1 MPGRLSIY
9 NDIAFKE
16 DIFKSFGNFQDDV
29 QVLYKR
35 YNIAPTINVP
45 IFTNT
50 KKYTYA
56 HFGLIPSWA
65 KDRSSININ
74 ARSETVFEKNSFRE
88 SYKQRRCLIPINGY
102 FEWEKDEQTK
112 NSTPHI
118 IKSTT
123 HNYFAF
129 AGIYEYWY
137 DNKIG
142 QTILSCALLTTEPNK
157 KIETIHDRMPVI
169 LEQKD
174 WNTWLDLNSS
184 YEELNKLYTPI
195 SSDNVNITEV
205 NELVNSV
212 KNDSIECIQKS
223 TKIKLIQDTLF

>member
-9 NDIAFKE
+9 DDIAFKE
-16 DIFKSFGNFQDDV
+16 DIFRTLGNFQDDI

-35 YNIAPTINVP
+35 YNIAPTINIP

-65 KDRSSININ
+65 NDRSSMNIN

-88 SYKQRRCLIPINGY
+88 SYKQRRCIIPVNGY
-102 FEWEKDEQTK
+102 FEWEKDNETK
-112 NSTPHI
+112 QSIAHI
-118 IKSTT
+118 ITSNT
-123 HNYFAF
+123 HNYFSF
-129 AGIYEYWY
+129 AGIYEHWY
-137 DNKIG
+137 DNTTGK
-142 QTILSCALLTTEPNK
+142 TILSCALLTTQPNK
-157 KIETIHDRMPVI
+157 KIETMHDRMPVI
-169 LEQKD
+169 LKQKD
-174 WNTWLDLNSS
+174 WNIWLDLNSS

-195 SSDNVNITEV
+195 SSDFVNITEV
-205 NELVNSV
+205 NDLVNNV

-223 TKIKLIQDTLF
+223 TKIKLTQDTLF

>member
-9 NDIAFKE
+9 DDISFKE
-16 DIFKSFGNFQDDV
+16 DIFRTFGNFQDDI
-29 QVLYKR
+29 QILYKR

-50 KKYTYA
+50 KVYTYA

-65 KDRSSININ
+65 NDRSSININ

-88 SYKQRRCLIPINGY
+88 SYKQRRCIIPINGY

-112 NSTPHI
+112 QSTPHI
-118 IKSTT
+118 ITSNT

-137 DNKIG
+137 DNAIG
-142 QTILSCALLTTEPNK
+142 QTILSCALLTTEPNE

-174 WNTWLDLNSS
+174 WDTWLNLNSS

-195 SSDNVNITEV
+195 SSDMVNINQV
-205 NELVNSV
+205 NDLVNSV
-212 KNDSIECIQKS
+212 RNDSIECIQKS
-223 TKIKLIQDTLF
+223 TKVKLVQNTLF

>member
-9 NDIAFKE
+9 DDLSFKE
-16 DIFKSFGNFQDDV
+16 DIFSTFGNFQDDI

-35 YNIAPTINVP
+35 YNIAPTINIP

-65 KDRSSININ
+65 NDRSNININ

-88 SYKQRRCLIPINGY
+88 SYKQRRCIIPINGY
-102 FEWEKDEQTK
+102 FEWEKDDITK
-112 NSTPHI
+112 QSTPHI
-118 IKSTT
+118 ITSNT

-137 DNKIG
+137 DNTTGK
-142 QTILSCALLTTEPNK
+142 TILSCALLTTQPNE

-174 WNTWLDLNSS
+174 WNKWLDLNSN
-184 YEELNKLYTPI
+184 YKELNKLYTPI
-195 SSDNVNITEV
+195 SSNLVNITEV
-205 NELVNSV
+205 NDLVNNV
-212 KNDSIECIQKS
+212 KNDSIECIQRS